1 MRQSDGE
8 GEHEAASALSLIA
21 GVGMKQV
28 VSAYGRYMAITS
40 DTPLRT
46 LNSSPWGGGF
56 GHHRVLMNRQ
66 VDKTY
71 NENDPLLEMEAFIAR
86 EGLDPQ
92 DTAGMLTAAWVKDVG
107 FNESAW
113 PLEAEER
120 AQSEELVHVE
130 GLEQLRVAAW
140 VTVGLGNKAR
150 AGAVLP
156 AASLYPGTINTIVV
170 IEGQLTDAAMVNA
183 VITATEAKAA
193 ALQSMNI
200 TINGQIA
207 TGTSTDAVLI
217 AATGR
222 GKTYRYAGTA
232 TTLGYLIGRTV
243 HEAILASGQMYEL
256 AMSRRAAA
264 QSQEQRA

>member
-1 MRQSDGE
+1 MRLSDGE
-8 GEHEAASALSLIA
+8 GERESTSAKSLIP

-28 VSAYGRYMAITS
+28 VSPFGKYMAITS
-40 DTPLRT
+40 DTPMRT
-46 LNSSPWGGGF
+46 LNSSPWGGGY
-56 GHHRVLMNRQ
+56 GLHRVLMNRQ

-71 NENDPLLEMEAFIAR
+71 NETDPLLEMEAFIAR

-92 DTAGMLTAAWVKDVG
+92 DTAGMLTAAWVNDVG
-107 FNESAW
+107 FNELAW
-113 PLEAEER
+113 PLEEEES
-120 AQSEELVHVE
+120 AKSEDDAASVGET
-130 GLEQLRVAAW
+130 LRVSAW

-150 AGAVLP
+150 AGAMLP
-156 AASLYPGTINTIVV
+156 ASSLYPGTINTIVV
-170 IEGQLTDAAMVNA
+170 IEGRLTDAAMVNA

-217 AATGR
+217 AATNR
-222 GKTYRYAGTA
+222 GTTYRYAGTA

-243 HEAILASGQMYEL
+243 HEAILVSGQLYEL

-264 QSQEQRA
+264 Q